1 MLQAE
6 SETAA
11 GEEREAASGGGE
23 GVAEVNC
30 SPFELRE
37 AKNPC
42 ASRPRR
48 GNIAVGRKGLW
59 AGEPTYDA
67 ITCIMEACGAAGGPG
82 A

>member
-1 MLQAE
+1 MQVSLVLVTQR
-6 SETAA
+6 AA
-11 GEEREAASGGGE
+11 DNGREREGA
-23 GVAEVNC
+23 VEVNC
-30 SPFELRE
+30 SPFKLVE

-42 ASRPRR
+42 APRPWQR
-48 GNIAVGRKGLW
+48 NIAVGRKGLW